1 MYCDHKVNHKKSWYN
16 ELFNPGYDFD
26 EPGFSKGIG
35 FDHGTLQIW
44 DKNLSPGIYFSF
56 VKPRKGTGHFTQ
68 LLWNA
73 TTNVGMGHAIGSD
86 GKVYIA
92 ARYTPP
98 GNDAR
103 EGHLGSILESIE

>member
-1 MYCDHKVNHKKSWYN
+1 MS
-16 ELFNPGYDFD
+16 L
-26 EPGFSKGIG
+26 
-35 FDHGTLQIW
+35 
-44 DKNLSPGIYFSF
+44 
-56 VKPRKGTGHFTQ
+56 KPCEGTGHFTQ

-103 EGHLGSILESIE
+103 EGHLRSTLG

>member
-1 MYCDHKVNHKKSWYN
+1 MNSLTLDMISMSLDFPK
-16 ELFNPGYDFD
+16 ELVSITEHSRF
-26 EPGFSKGIG
+26 
-35 FDHGTLQIW
+35 GT
-44 DKNLSPGIYFSF
+44 KTLSPGIYFSF

-68 LLWNA
+68 LLWNS

>member
-1 MYCDHKVNHKKSWYN
+1 MNYS
-16 ELFNPGYDFD
+16 
-26 EPGFSKGIG
+26 
-35 FDHGTLQIW
+35 TLVMISMNLAFQKETVSSPRFIS
-44 DKNLSPGIYFSF
+44 DKLSLLYWITL
-56 VKPRKGTGHFTQ
+56 VKPSKGTGHFTQ

-103 EGHLGSILESIE
+103 EGHLMSFWR

>member
-1 MYCDHKVNHKKSWYN
+1 M
-16 ELFNPGYDFD
+16 
-26 EPGFSKGIG
+26 
-35 FDHGTLQIW
+35 
-44 DKNLSPGIYFSF
+44 
-56 VKPRKGTGHFTQ
+56 KPSKGTGHFTQ

-103 EGHLGSILESIE
+103 EGQFGSF